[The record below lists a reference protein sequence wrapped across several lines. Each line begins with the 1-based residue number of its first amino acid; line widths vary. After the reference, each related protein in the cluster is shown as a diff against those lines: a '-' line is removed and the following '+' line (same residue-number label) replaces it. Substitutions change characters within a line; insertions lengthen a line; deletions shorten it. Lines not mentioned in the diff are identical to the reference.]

1 MLLEKLISVVAASAT
16 LLGGS
21 MDAALPDKDIDGT
34 LFLINR
40 QNAVSEL
47 YVPPVRE
54 VVANGMNQ
62 SMRDD
67 AATALEEM
75 FEAAKEDGVRL
86 SVVSGYRSYSKQATI
101 YQRKVATTGSEEKA
115 DELVARA
122 GTSEHQLGLAMDV
135 SKNGSSSL
143 TERFAETEE
152 GQWVYQNAHR
162 FGFIVRYLEGY
173 EEITGYSYE
182 PWHVRYVGRE
192 HAAAIYASQEPMETY
207 MTDYKLQ
214 VYDFLIHQDTNEV
227 LP

>member
-21 MDAALPDKDIDGT
+21 MDADLPDKDIDGT

>member
-143 TERFAETEE
+143 NERFAETEE

>member
-40 QNAVSEL
+40 QNAVSER

>member
-1 MLLEKLISVVAASAT
+1 
-16 LLGGS
+16 

>member
-143 TERFAETEE
+143 NERFAETEE
-152 GQWVYQNAHR
+152 GQWVYQNAYR

-192 HAAAIYASQEPMETY
+192 HAAAIYASQEPMEIY

>member
-1 MLLEKLISVVAASAT
+1 
-16 LLGGS
+16 

-143 TERFAETEE
+143 NERFAETEE